1 MSLRGAAPRAAGA
14 ARRIAGDARHRTIRL
29 LRRGA
34 RAGAGAAVMLVSP
47 TQRSYLLRFLRSR
60 APGYLLAAPSPWLT
74 FGALEFLGRRLRR
87 GMRIFEYGSGGSTL
101 FWVRADASCVSV
113 EHDPAW
119 FADVLRRL
127 PSSATVDYRLVEPE
141 PAEGSGDPAEPDD
154 YASTSAAFRGRRF
167 RRYAAQIDDFPDGHF
182 DVVLIDGRARPSCIK
197 HAAPKV
203 AAEGLL
209 IVDNTDRAYYV
220 ERTSS
225 YLAPFEPRRFEGF
238 GPVNA
243 YRWETTIFIRPAA
256 GEAAPR

>member
-1 MSLRGAAPRAAGA
+1 MRPGVSCGGGFDDTTAAL
-14 ARRIAGDARHRTIRL
+14 HK
-29 LRRGA
+29 
-34 RAGAGAAVMLVSP
+34 
-47 TQRSYLLRFLRSR
+47 QFRFLGVSGTYFFLWSVGEKVPSWEQWHSSR
-60 APGYLLAAPSPWLT
+60 
-74 FGALEFLGRRLRR
+74 ERK
-87 GMRIFEYGSGGSTL
+87 
-101 FWVRADASCVSV
+101 
-113 EHDPAW
+113 
-119 FADVLRRL
+119 
-127 PSSATVDYRLVEPE
+127 PSSATVNYRLVEPE